1 MNEMSNSIFNNIR
14 VILLDR
20 DGVINEE
27 PGPILSPEQFVMIP
41 KSAAAVARLNA
52 RGWRCFV
59 ITNQAAF
66 ARGDLSES
74 VFQTITEKM
83 CAELEK
89 SGAHI
94 DGQYY
99 CPHHPDWE
107 NGHRRTVAK
116 ACACRKPGTLLL
128 EQASAEHGFSAEET
142 VFIGDSTSDFA
153 AAAKWGTCSIGV
165 RTGHAGQDGKASA
178 EPDYWQADLWEA
190 VEFLLEN
197 SS

>member
-1 MNEMSNSIFNNIR
+1 MLKYTAKKLR

-20 DGVINEE
+20 DGVINQE
-27 PGPILSPEQFVMIP
+27 PGPILTPEQFVMIP

-52 RGWRCFV
+52 KGWQCFV

-66 ARGDLSES
+66 ARGDLSET
-74 VFQTITEKM
+74 VFQTITAKM
-83 CAELEK
+83 GSELEK

-99 CPHHPDWE
+99 CPHHPDWK
-107 NGHRRTVAK
+107 NGQRRK
-116 ACACRKPGTLLL
+116 EPKPCACRKPGTLLL
-128 EQASAEHGFSAEET
+128 EQAAAEHGFSAAES
-142 VFIGDSTSDFA
+142 VLIGDSIGDFA

-178 EPDYWQADLWEA
+178 EPDYWKADLWDA
-190 VEFLLEN
+190 VGFLLEHF
-197 SS
+197 S

>member
-1 MNEMSNSIFNNIR
+1 MLKYTAKKLR

-20 DGVINEE
+20 DGVINQE
-27 PGPILSPEQFVMIP
+27 PGPILTPEQFVMIP

-52 RGWRCFV
+52 KGWQCFV

-66 ARGDLSES
+66 ARGDLSETI
-74 VFQTITEKM
+74 FQTITAIM
-83 CAELEK
+83 GSELEK

-99 CPHHPDWE
+99 CPHHPDWK
-107 NGHRRTVAK
+107 NGQRRK
-116 ACACRKPGTLLL
+116 EPKPCACRKPGTLLL
-128 EQASAEHGFSAEET
+128 EQAAAEHGFSAAES
-142 VFIGDSTSDFA
+142 VLIGDSIGDFA

-178 EPDYWQADLWEA
+178 EPDYWKADLWDA

>member
-1 MNEMSNSIFNNIR
+1 M
-14 VILLDR
+14 
-20 DGVINEE
+20 
-27 PGPILSPEQFVMIP
+27 
-41 KSAAAVARLNA
+41 LNA

-83 CAELEK
+83 HAELEK
-89 SGAHI
+89 SAGHI

-107 NGHRRTVAK
+107 NGQRRSVAK

-128 EQASAEHGFSAEET
+128 EQASAEHGFSTEET

-153 AAAKWGTCSIGV
+153 AAAKWGACSIGV
-165 RTGHAGQDGKASA
+165 RTGHAGRDKKASA
-178 EPDYWQADLWEA
+178 QPDYWQSDLWEA
-190 VEFLLEN
+190 VEFLLKN
-197 SS
+197 SN

>member
-1 MNEMSNSIFNNIR
+1 MSNAIFNNLG

-27 PGPILSPEQFVMIP
+27 PGPILTPEQFVMIP
-41 KSAAAVARLNA
+41 KSAAAVARLNDQ
-52 RGWRCFV
+52 GWRCLV
-59 ITNQAAF
+59 ITNQAAI
-66 ARGDLSES
+66 ARGDLNES
-74 VFQTITEKM
+74 VLKTITEKM
-83 CAELEK
+83 HSELEK

-107 NGHRRTVAK
+107 NGQRSTEAK
-116 ACACRKPGTLLL
+116 QCTCRKPGTLLL
-128 EQASAEHGFSAEET
+128 EQAAAEHGFSAADT
-142 VFIGDSTSDFA
+142 VLIGDSTSDFA

-178 EPDYWQADLWEA
+178 EPDYWKADLWDA

-197 SS
+197 YS

>member
-1 MNEMSNSIFNNIR
+1 MLKYTAKKLR

-20 DGVINEE
+20 DGVINQE
-27 PGPILSPEQFVMIP
+27 PGPILTPEQFVMIP

-52 RGWRCFV
+52 KGWQCFV

-66 ARGDLSES
+66 ARGDLSETI
-74 VFQTITEKM
+74 FQTITAKM
-83 CAELEK
+83 GSELEK

-99 CPHHPDWE
+99 CPHHPDWK
-107 NGHRRTVAK
+107 NGQRRK
-116 ACACRKPGTLLL
+116 EPKPCACRKPGTLLL
-128 EQASAEHGFSAEET
+128 EQAAAEHGFSAAES
-142 VFIGDSTSDFA
+142 VLIGDSIGDFA

-178 EPDYWQADLWEA
+178 EPDYWKADLWDA
-190 VEFLLEN
+190 VGFLLEHF
-197 SS
+197 S